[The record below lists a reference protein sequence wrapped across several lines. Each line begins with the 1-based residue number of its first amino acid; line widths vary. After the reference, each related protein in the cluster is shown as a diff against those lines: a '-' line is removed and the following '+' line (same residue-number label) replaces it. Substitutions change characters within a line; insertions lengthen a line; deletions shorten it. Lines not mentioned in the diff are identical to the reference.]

1 MFRCL
6 SPKAAFFRRGTR
18 REDRRRTL
26 FMPPHELNDFLQ
38 SGAEAENS
46 PNIFKVEQL
55 LSAAEETKLIY
66 TNTMIFGELQD
77 AEKNTL

>member
-1 MFRCL
+1 M
-6 SPKAAFFRRGTR
+6 G
-18 REDRRRTL
+18 EDRRRTL

-46 PNIFKVEQL
+46 PNISKVEQL

-66 TNTMIFGELQD
+66 TNSMIFGIHYKENILYT
-77 AEKNTL
+77 KRIRNTLIFSA